1 LYFLKSNK
9 SYNIASYINEM
20 MMGSQVAE
28 EEEPYDELPDKTP
41 EEETDLYET
50 DVNVQEE
57 EAGADTAS
65 DGKWY
70 EQIDCIDTE
79 AALKNS
85 GSEEAFKTVLKI
97 FYDSIGPKSK
107 ELEECYSSEDW
118 ENYTIKIHA
127 LKSSARLVGALG
139 LGEDAQL
146 LETAGKENDIG
157 YIRDHHTSVMT
168 DYLKLGEDLAPLYQD
183 EKEDDT
189 DKPPADDAM
198 ITDMYEGLR
207 MAAEAMDCDML
218 EDILNEIDGY
228 RVPDREKEKF
238 SQVRQMAN
246 AFDYDGILKILG

>member
-1 LYFLKSNK
+1 
-9 SYNIASYINEM
+9 
-20 MMGSQVAE
+20 
-28 EEEPYDELPDKTP
+28 
-41 EEETDLYET
+41 
-50 DVNVQEE
+50 
-57 EAGADTAS
+57 
-65 DGKWY
+65 
-70 EQIDCIDTE
+70 
-79 AALKNS
+79 
-85 GSEEAFKTVLKI
+85 
-97 FYDSIGPKSK
+97 
-107 ELEECYSSEDW
+107 
-118 ENYTIKIHA
+118 
-127 LKSSARLVGALG
+127 
-139 LGEDAQL
+139 
-146 LETAGKENDIG
+146 
-157 YIRDHHTSVMT
+157 MT